1 MLYTEYDS
9 TRRMTLFSY
18 IRRNIAEMHTYR
30 YAYYNLVKNML
41 RTRYRRSALGF
52 LWTLVNPLLN
62 LTVIAVVFSIIF
74 KMDMAVFGRYVFS
87 GLTPWTFIST
97 GLIQGTMS
105 LVASEAFM
113 KKVHLP
119 KIMFPLV
126 YISVEGI
133 NFLFSLISIYII
145 FLFIGAKLS
154 WVMLL
159 LPFAAIILF
168 LFVAGCAM
176 LLSVAY
182 DNIQALVT
190 EFITAFPYT
199 IVRNEKNHGSNDTF
213 ERLTQETEGEHFAYC
228 NQDDEW
234 LPEKLTTL
242 QSEME
247 RTGSLLV
254 CSDMYVID
262 GDGNVTADSITKVRR
277 HHVFH
282 SGKGLAEGLLF
293 HNFITG
299 CTMLVDAKTAKA
311 AVPFCPYMIHD
322 YYIAL
327 WCTEHRSIESVMQL
341 LIRYRL
347 HGANQTGVMCGT
359 HDKKN
364 YGEVRIEEPL
374 KKLYWLKEHFPC
386 SAHTGKTID
395 EDVLWLE
402 ARQSNWAHDG
412 GARTVWNT
420 GDSVQ
425 SRLYPNFFC
434 PTCLTA
440 Y

>member
-1 MLYTEYDS
+1 LGNFPAKEAAAKPMLYTEYDS

-182 DNIQALVT
+182 VY
-190 EFITAFPYT
+190 F
-199 IVRNEKNHGSNDTF
+199 RDTF
-213 ERLTQETEGEHFAYC
+213 NLTQVIVNALFYSVPIIYPLEQVPEQFKAVFMYNPLYQFINLFRAILYDLRVPTLS
-228 NQDDEW
+228 EW
-234 LPEKLTTL
+234 LIPLGL
-242 QSEME
+242 A
-247 RTGSLLV
+247 LLV
-254 CSDMYVID
+254 LLAGTFVMMKKE
-262 GDGNVTADSITKVRR
+262 GDII
-277 HHVFH
+277 F
-282 SGKGLAEGLLF
+282 
-293 HNFITG
+293 
-299 CTMLVDAKTAKA
+299 
-311 AVPFCPYMIHD
+311 
-322 YYIAL
+322 
-327 WCTEHRSIESVMQL
+327 
-341 LIRYRL
+341 RL
-347 HGANQTGVMCGT
+347 
-359 HDKKN
+359 
-364 YGEVRIEEPL
+364 
-374 KKLYWLKEHFPC
+374 
-386 SAHTGKTID
+386 
-395 EDVLWLE
+395 
-402 ARQSNWAHDG
+402 
-412 GARTVWNT
+412 
-420 GDSVQ
+420 
-425 SRLYPNFFC
+425 
-434 PTCLTA
+434 
-440 Y
+440 